1 MNPFPQC
8 PVVLTGLHCG
18 VCVCSPRSLLQPVPP
33 LTIWRPSTTAG
44 SHSAVPHSRWPLP
57 IRRARPSRFCPK
69 RHRAESMASRKP
81 RRLPNRRVPRAG
93 PGAGCPWAPVPG
105 RSRAGEAGAG
115 GGGDGEEAPRRHG
128 PAAAPGPA
136 RGAARRRGA
145 RPGTGEPLWGGL
157 GSRCVCWGAASL
169 GKGAAVSV
177 GAALALGAGGPAGL
191 AGCA

>member
-1 MNPFPQC
+1 M
-8 PVVLTGLHCG
+8 
-18 VCVCSPRSLLQPVPP
+18 
-33 LTIWRPSTTAG
+33 
-44 SHSAVPHSRWPLP
+44 
-57 IRRARPSRFCPK
+57 
-69 RHRAESMASRKP
+69 
-81 RRLPNRRVPRAG
+81 PRAG

-145 RPGTGEPLWGGL
+145 RPGTGEPLRGVWGRAVSAGGL
-157 GSRCVCWGAASL
+157 RPL
-169 GKGAAVSV
+169 GKGAAVNV
-177 GAALALGAGGPAGL
+177 GAAPALGAGGPAGL